1 MNLKQS
7 IIIIIILINIIAFV
21 LMVMD
26 KRKSIFKNYRI
37 KESHL
42 FFWAICFGS
51 VGIFLGMHLVR
62 HKNRRWYFNL
72 GIPLL
77 IIQQIIIVYGVY
89 LFLK

>member
-1 MNLKQS
+1 MNLKQIII

-21 LMVMD
+21 LMIMD
-26 KRKSIFKNYRI
+26 KRKSILKNYRI
-37 KESHL
+37 KEVHL
-42 FFWAICFGS
+42 FFLAICFGS

-77 IIQQIIIVYGVY
+77 IIQQVIIVWGIYR
-89 LFLK
+89 